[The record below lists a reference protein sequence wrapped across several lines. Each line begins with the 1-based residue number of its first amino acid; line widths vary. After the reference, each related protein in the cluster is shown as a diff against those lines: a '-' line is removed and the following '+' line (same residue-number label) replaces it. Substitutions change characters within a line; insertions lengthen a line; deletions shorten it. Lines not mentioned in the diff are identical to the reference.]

1 MYYKKKIKLEEM
13 KGRTENLI
21 CAIPIILIILGL
33 MVVGASYIFDIFEL
47 DGFARWGVFW
57 VATAVQGAMCD
68 EEAKPE

>member
-1 MYYKKKIKLEEM
+1 M

-47 DGFARWGVFW
+47 DGFARWGVF
-57 VATAVQGAMCD
+57 VLLLGAELLGFSLLLALMGGLN
-68 EEAKPE
+68 E